1 MKITS
6 IKEMIRPGVVIGDE
20 KSGWAS
26 LVLKVGEKFIV
37 FKTLR
42 HYNLDL
48 VKLGDVYKWNY
59 SGRDDAL
66 NMYSLLSNEEIALE
80 DLI

>member
-20 KSGWAS
+20 KLGWAS
-26 LVLKVGEKFIV
+26 LVVEMGEKFVV
-37 FKTLR
+37 FKTLK
-42 HYNLDL
+42 HYNLNL
-48 VKLGDVYKWNY
+48 VQLGGVYKWDY

-66 NMYSLLSNEEIALE
+66 NMYSLLSNEEIALG